1 MIKRKFGM
9 ACLNISQGRF
19 GGYSHKNLNAYDLA
33 GMDSGIDQFKT
44 FNDLEVIGVH
54 EYSRTGFAN
63 TVCFFDVENNVT
75 IAMTHMNSIPNY
87 MKVGTIFH
95 EWDTIYLE
103 GTKGNATGNHIH
115 LEIGK
120 GKQPSKTK
128 INGIWQLKNLINI
141 EDYFY
146 IDSSY
151 TNVKEDKGYA
161 FSYDGKEA
169 EKAVKDRYQLIKW
182 NGLDVHLYKGFN
194 NGTYKLDLG
203 LMSADGNPKE
213 KALQTLDKIDYDV
226 QVFAKV
232 NCNYFVMTSV
242 ADHGQHLGVEQGFT
256 NDLAPK
262 QQGYVTVC
270 VNKDDSIE
278 IMDASEY
285 WKSASEVK
293 CAFTPFWVGLF
304 NYNDADYYST
314 NFGDKRS
321 LKNTQTALMRMG
333 DGQWALA
340 VFNTKCTC
348 WDVRKFAKE
357 YGAEFMCC
365 LDSGG
370 SSQMITEGTK
380 RVYTGRAIANALCLY
395 RVDLKQDDKPIEQ
408 EEKSEADKLK
418 AEIESL
424 KKELA
429 EKNLFI
435 EQLKSANIGY
445 GKKLKKAYQRIADL
459 NSEISKLRGE

>member
-1 MIKRKFGM
+1 MFEIIKQYVPSNKYSIKCPYSMDPIGICVHNTANDASAKSEVNYMINNNNQVSYHVAIDDQYAVECVPFNRTAWHAGDGGSGQGNRKY
-9 ACLNISQGRF
+9 IS
-19 GGYSHKNLNAYDLA
+19 
-33 GMDSGIDQFKT
+33 I
-44 FNDLEVIGVH
+44 EIC
-54 EYSRTGFAN
+54 YSRSGGSKFDQAEKNAARYIAMLLKEYGWDISHVKKHQDFSGKYCPHRTLDYGWQRFLEMISAELGN
-63 TVCFFDVENNVT
+63 TVDNNDV
-75 IAMTHMNSIPNY
+75 AKS
-87 MKVGTIFH
+87 F
-95 EWDTIYLE
+95 
-103 GTKGNATGNHIH
+103 
-115 LEIGK
+115 
-120 GKQPSKTK
+120 
-128 INGIWQLKNLINI
+128 
-141 EDYFY
+141 
-146 IDSSY
+146 
-151 TNVKEDKGYA
+151 
-161 FSYDGKEA
+161 
-169 EKAVKDRYQLIKW
+169 KDRYQLIKW

-232 NCNYFVMTSV
+232 NCGYFVMTSGD
-242 ADHGQHLGVEQGFT
+242 DHGQHLGVEQGFT

-262 QQGYVTVC
+262 QQRYVTVC

-285 WKSASEVK
+285 WKSAKEVK

-321 LKNTQTALMRMG
+321 LKNTQTALMRMA
-333 DGQWALA
+333 DGQWVLA

-380 RVYTGRAIANALCLY
+380 RVFTGRAIANALCLY

-408 EEKSEADKLK
+408 EEKIEADKLK

-435 EQLKSANIGY
+435 ESLKNANIGY
-445 GKKLKKAYQRIADL
+445 GEKLKKAYQRIADL